1 MRVWTLPVVALGVTV
16 ASLSVSDEPNER
28 AMRAAFEASLTAQV
42 RNALDFVAESSGP
55 EAVAKVREAGTDR
68 FEIRSFRKLYCMSGE
83 KLGHVCSFAVDIG
96 VRDGSL
102 REILLG
108 RFFLRDDG
116 LAFTHD
122 A

>member
-28 AMRAAFEASLTAQV
+28 AMRVAFEASLAAQV
-42 RNALDFVAESSGP
+42 QNALDFVAESSGP
-55 EAVAKVREAGTDR
+55 EAVAKVRAAGTDR
-68 FEIRSFRKLYCMSGE
+68 FEILSFRKLYCMPGE